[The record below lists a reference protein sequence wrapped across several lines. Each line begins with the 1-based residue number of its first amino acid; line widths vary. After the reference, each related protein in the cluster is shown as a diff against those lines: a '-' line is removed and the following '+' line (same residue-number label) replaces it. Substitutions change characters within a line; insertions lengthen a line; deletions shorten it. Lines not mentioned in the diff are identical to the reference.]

1 MTQQQQLYPN
11 VSLYVGDL
19 APDVSEGILYE
30 IFSTV
35 GQLQIIK
42 VCRDDVT
49 KRSLGY
55 AYVNFL
61 DPQDA
66 DRALQSLNHTVIK
79 GRPCRIMW
87 QQRNP
92 SRRRQGK
99 GNIYI
104 ANLHESI
111 GNKDLYDAFS
121 QFGTISSSKVVLEEK
136 NGKSSGYGYVH
147 FEKEEDAQKAIELVN
162 GKDIRG
168 KVVYAAYF
176 VPRNERLKARENSWT
191 NVYFRNAPASFG
203 ESEVNNIF
211 ASFGEITSTFI
222 KQKEFSNEIKTF
234 GFVNFK
240 THEDA
245 VAACRELNG
254 TTIEGNEFYCARA
267 QSKSE
272 REQFLRKE
280 KDLRRRDMYSLY
292 HGRNLYIKHIDDNM
306 SEEELIRVFSE
317 FGAISSVKISVDEE
331 TGARKGFGFICFETK
346 ESARAAV
353 DEFSRNKTL
362 PGYSKPLYVAF
373 HEPKDIRR
381 VKFATRVRRQQ
392 NFPGW
397 NYPGNPMWGPSPNQY
412 PPQPGMMR
420 QPPMGQPPMGQ
431 PPMGQPQGA
440 PVRQQP
446 APQTQPMMQQPTS
459 ELPPIEVVQAMSLN
473 EKRDVLG
480 RILFYMIDRIQPG
493 GYASKITGMLLEWDV
508 QQIYD
513 LVSNQEMMMAAVGQ
527 AVELINAQA
536 GQN

>member
-1 MTQQQQLYPN
+1 MTQQPQIYPN

-66 DRALQSLNHTVIK
+66 ERAILSLNHTVIK
-79 GRPCRIMW
+79 GRPCRLMW

-121 QFGTISSSKVVLEEK
+121 QFGTISSSKVVLDDK
-136 NGKSSGYGYVH
+136 TGNSSGYGYVH

-168 KVVYAAYF
+168 KVVYAAFF

-191 NVYFRNAPASFG
+191 NVYFRNAPSSFG
-203 ESEVNNIF
+203 ESETINLF
-211 ASFGEITSTFI
+211 APFGEITSTFI

-254 TTIEGNEFYCARA
+254 TVIDNNEFYCARA

-272 REQFLRKE
+272 REQLLRKE

-292 HGRNLYIKHIDDNM
+292 HGRNLYVKHIDDNM
-306 SEEELIRVFSE
+306 SEEELRTIFSE
-317 FGAISSVKISVDEE
+317 FGSITSAKISLDEN
-331 TGARKGFGFICFETK
+331 GARKGFGFICFETK

-392 NFPGW
+392 QNFPTGW
-397 NYPGNPMWGPSPNQY
+397 NNYPGNPMWGPSPNQF
-412 PPQPGMMR
+412 PPQQQGMIR
-420 QPPMGQPPMGQ
+420 QQPMG
-431 PPMGQPQGA
+431 GQPQGS
-440 PVRQQP
+440 QQP
-446 APQTQPMMQQPTS
+446 MRGQPQNVPQNQQPMMQPPTND
-459 ELPPIEVVQAMSLN
+459 LPPIDVVKAMSLN

-480 RILFYMIDRIQPG
+480 RILFYMIDRVRPG

-513 LVSNQEMMMAAVGQ
+513 LVGNQEMMMAAVSQ
-527 AVELINAQA
+527 AVTLIDSQ